1 MKMKKKIYSITN
13 NECSEENEKIDVEK
27 KEEKPKDKLPETV
40 STFGLL
46 RYSNCSDIA
55 LMMLGLVCAIIHGA
69 GLPGVLFIM
78 GKATDGFVNSGRYKS
93 LLNDL
98 DYNKYNVTKDEA
110 LNNKTIL
117 HHIIGRENLTTQYN
131 TYKNAHEN
139 LLDDMRK
146 YSSYYAIIALAIFII
161 GTIQNFSWKATSQRQ
176 SFKIRN
182 LLFKSILKQ
191 NMGWFDTQEIGEI
204 NTRLT
209 EDVNVIQDGLGSS
222 LALSLQQA
230 TTLILGF
237 IIAFIKGW
245 KLALVILSCI
255 PLMVITGSIL
265 GGYLGKLT
273 KRELDAY
280 AKSGS
285 VAEEVLSAIRTVMAF
300 NGGKKECKRYN
311 ENLSEAEHLDVKK
324 SILFGVFMGALFMI
338 IFGGYALAFWYGSK
352 LVHNN
357 EYTVGDMLTVLYAI
371 MFGVFSV
378 GQIAPGLQNFSGA
391 KGAAYVIYKIID
403 TIPPID
409 SSSTAGER
417 PARIV
422 GRVTF
427 ENIWFKY
434 PSRPDVPILNGL
446 NLDITPGETVALV
459 GSSGCGKSTTI
470 QLLQR
475 FYDPLQGKVTIDG
488 KDIRE
493 LNVEWLRQ
501 SIGVVS
507 QEPVLFATTIEENIR
522 YGREGVSLD
531 EIHEAAKSANAYNFI
546 MQLPDQFNTLV
557 GERGAQLSGGQKQ
570 RIAIARALVR
580 NPKILL
586 LDEATSALD
595 TESEGIVQEALDEAR
610 RGRTTIVVAHRL
622 STVRTADKIVGFK
635 EGKKIEEG
643 AHDDLMK
650 IQGGV
655 YHHLVT
661 SQSAKEVDD
670 DDDDDDDDNDELASS
685 VSKVEF
691 ENEKNKLGK
700 TLSQFSNNVNV
711 KESFKTKKES
721 EKVAEGPF
729 SRVMKLNGKEWKW
742 IVAGTFAAVIN
753 GGIQPAFSFILGEI
767 LGVFAL
773 SDIDEQRRKINFYSL
788 GLVGIGIV
796 MGILNTIQNFS
807 FGKSGSALTKR
818 IRKMAFEKLMRKEIA
833 YFDNP
838 NHAVGALTT
847 QLGTD
852 ASAVRGVTGSRIGSL
867 IQAFST
873 MIVGIVIAFVY
884 SWKLTLALFIFVP
897 ISIVGGAI
905 QVKLSNRQQIKD
917 QSMHDESGELAV
929 ETITNMRTVAQL
941 SKERDF
947 YKRYHDFLK
956 ISYKQSFPKDLFAS
970 TVIAFTSSSMFFAY
984 AVCFVLGGYLIDKD
998 ELNYGDMFIVFGA
1011 VVFSSL
1017 GAGQANS
1024 MAPDYGKGKAAANRL
1039 FKLFDSELE
1048 IDSFSEEGEVLPQV
1062 SGDVSFS
1069 DVTFRYPSRP
1079 DVPVLRGLTL
1089 KANKGE
1095 TLALVGTS
1103 GCGKSTAISL
1113 LERFY
1118 NPLSGLITLDE
1129 HSIDKMNVQWL
1140 RSQIGIVQQEPI
1152 LFDRSIADNIAYGDN
1167 SRQVSMDEI
1176 IKAAKDA
1183 NIHDFIS
1190 NLPDGY
1196 ETRVGDKGTQ
1206 LSGGQKQRVAIARAM
1221 VKNPKILLLDE
1232 ATSALDTESERVVQE
1247 ALDKAQI
1254 GRTSIVI
1261 AHRLSTIHNAD
1272 QIAVIH
1278 LGKVVEL
1285 GTHSEL
1291 MNKQGKYYKLYTH
1304 QSAQK

>member
-1 MKMKKKIYSITN
+1 MDKKSYKVTPTNGKMNGEHKDKKPKEKDDKKKD
-13 NECSEENEKIDVEK
+13 EPV
-27 KEEKPKDKLPETV
+27 KEVTVAQVFRFADCKDY
-40 STFGLL
+40 F
-46 RYSNCSDIA
+46 CMIIA
-55 LMMLGLVCAIIHGA
+55 TIAALIHGA
-69 GLPGVLFIM
+69 ALPCLMLVFGSMVDIFVDSGKFKTLFDEVDFSKYRTTKEDAWKNETALKNIA
-78 GKATDGFVNSGRYKS
+78 KA
-93 LLNDL
+93 
-98 DYNKYNVTKDEA
+98 
-110 LNNKTIL
+110 
-117 HHIIGRENLTTQYN
+117 ENLTSQYN
-131 TYKNAHEN
+131 KFKEADEK
-139 LLDDMRK
+139 LLDEMEK
-146 YSSYYAIIALAIFII
+146 FAIYYVAIGCGVMVFASLQQA
-161 GTIQNFSWKATSQRQ
+161 GWMTACERQ
-176 SFKIRN
+176 AFRIRN
-182 LLFKSILKQ
+182 LLLKSILRQ
-191 NMGWFDTQEIGEI
+191 DIGWFDTHEVGEL
-204 NTRLT
+204 NTRLAD
-209 EDVNVIQDGLGSS
+209 DVTKIQAGIGDKLGQF
-222 LALSLQQA
+222 LQWFS
-230 TTLILGF
+230 TFLTGFILGF
-237 IIAFIKGW
+237 VFGW
-245 KLALVILSCI
+245 KLTLVILSVS
-255 PLMVITGSIL
+255 PFLVLSGVIM
-265 GGYLGKLT
+265 GKLT
-273 KRELDAY
+273 SSMTQKELSAY
-280 AKSGS
+280 AKAGA
-285 VAEEVLSAIRTVMAF
+285 VAEEVLTAIRTVTAF
-300 NGGKKECKRYN
+300 NGGKKECERYN
-311 ENLSEAEHLDVKK
+311 GNLTDAQN
-324 SILFGVFMGALFMI
+324 FGVKRGFVSGLSMGMVFFF
-338 IFGGYALAFWYGSK
+338 IFGSYALAFWYGSK
-352 LVHNN
+352 LVR
-357 EYTVGDMLTVLYAI
+357 ESDYTVGDMLIV
-371 MFGVFSV
+371 FFSV
-378 GQIAPGLQNFSGA
+378 VFAAFAIGNAFPNLTHLQTA
-391 KGAAYVIYKIID
+391 KGAAYVVYDIID
-403 TIPPID
+403 NIPPID
-409 SSSTAGER
+409 SSSTEGER

-670 DDDDDDDDNDELASS
+670 DDDNDELASS

-691 ENEKNKLGK
+691 ENDKNKLGR
-700 TLSQFSNNVNV
+700 TFSLSSV
-711 KESFKTKKES
+711 KRSDSAAPEEAKKADVPE
-721 EKVAEGPF
+721 VAL
-729 SRVMKLNGKEWKW
+729 SRVYKLNAPEWVW
-742 IVAGTFAAVIN
+742 ILCGCFAALVN
-753 GGIQPAFSFILGEI
+753 GAVQPCFAVLFAEI
-767 LGVFAL
+767 LGVFAIK
-773 SDIDEQRRKINFYSL
+773 DIDEQKRKTLLYSML
-788 GLVGIGIV
+788 FLAVGAGAALS
-796 MGILNTIQNFS
+796 MFAQAFFFS
-807 FGKSGSALTKR
+807 KSGEALT
-818 IRKMAFEKLMRKEIA
+818 RKLRDLTFKALMRQEMA
-833 YFDNP
+833 YFDDSD
-838 NHAVGALTT
+838 HSVGALTT
-847 QLGTD
+847 QLASD
-852 ASAVRGVTGSRIGSL
+852 ASAVQGVSGVRLGTMFQTLSSLGTGL
-867 IQAFST
+867 
-873 MIVGIVIAFVY
+873 VIAFIY
-884 SWKLTLALFIFVP
+884 SWKLTLGILAFIPFIIMAGALQMKMM
-897 ISIVGGAI
+897 GGQAGTNQKSLEDAGKI
-905 QVKLSNRQQIKD
+905 
-917 QSMHDESGELAV
+917 AV
-929 ETITNMRTVAQL
+929 ESIENMRTVAQL
-941 SKERDF
+941 TKEKAFSKL
-947 YKRYHDFLK
+947 YHDTLYITHRQNMWKGIIIGASFAF
-956 ISYKQSFPKDLFAS
+956 SQS
-970 TVIAFTSSSMFFAY
+970 VIFFAY
-984 AVCFVLGGYLIDKD
+984 AACFSLGAYLIKNDGL
-998 ELNYGDMFIVFGA
+998 EFADMFRVFGA
-1011 VVFSSL
+1011 VVFSAMAL
-1017 GAGQANS
+1017 GQANS
-1024 MAPDYGKGKAAANRL
+1024 FAPDYGKGKSAANRIFYL
-1039 FKLFDSELE
+1039 LDREPE

-1103 GCGKSTAISL
+1103 GCGKSTTVSL

-1118 NPLSGLITLDE
+1118 NPLSGLITLDK

-1196 ETRVGDKGTQ
+1196 ETSVGDKGTQ

-1291 MNKQGKYYKLYTH
+1291 MNKQGKYYKLYTR